1 MHYKTMVLD
10 MLEDRPMLKARLQK
24 ERKLLLALES
34 IADALKSHHERWMR
48 QLEQSQ
54 PQSHPSQIASE
65 ALELALAELADHFP
79 SESKVNDASFSLNE
93 VILFRPFHSSG
104 G

>member
-10 MLEDRPMLKARLQK
+10 MLDDRPLLKARLQK
-24 ERKLLLALES
+24 ERKMLLTVES
-34 IADALKSHHERWMR
+34 VADSLKSRHEVWMR

-54 PQSHPSQIASE
+54 PPSHPSQIASE
-65 ALELALAELADHFP
+65 ALELALAELSDNLP
-79 SESKVNDASFSLNE
+79 PESIVNEESFSLE
-93 VILFRPFHSSG
+93 DVILFRPLRSSG